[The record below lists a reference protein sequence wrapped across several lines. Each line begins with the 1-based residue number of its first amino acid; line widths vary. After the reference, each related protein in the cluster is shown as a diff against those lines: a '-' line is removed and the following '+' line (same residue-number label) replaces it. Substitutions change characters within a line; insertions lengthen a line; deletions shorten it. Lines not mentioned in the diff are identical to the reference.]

1 MNATPDA
8 TLDGTLDA
16 TADGATTDAT
26 AADGTAADGAAA
38 VATADGAVTDGAAS
52 WQRRLLNGGPFVLLG
67 VGGVL
72 ATVSADALMTPGRE
86 RAAIV
91 LAVAALALQAWWSLV
106 GGRRRPR
113 GPAHRVYYLLRWA
126 AGFALTWCN
135 PLFGVYA
142 LLGYYDAGRLLPRHL
157 VRPALF
163 ATAVTMAGS
172 NAGGLPPTEGRH
184 WLAFVAL
191 LALHAGLALG
201 FDHIAVKD
209 AEQAASRAAALAEA
223 RLANVRLARA
233 LQENAG
239 LHAQLLVQARE
250 AGVADERRRLAAE
263 IHDTLAQGLTGI
275 VTQLQA
281 AADSADPATTR
292 DHVQRASAL
301 ARHSLGEARRSVQDL
316 GPAQLEQDPLPTALE
331 KVVKGW
337 SDETGVQGEF
347 VVTGT
352 AEPLHDEIE
361 AALLRIVQ
369 EALTNVARHADARR
383 TGVTLSYMDDEV
395 SLDVRDD
402 GGGFDPRTPPARD
415 HTGGFGLSGMRARAE
430 RVAGTLIVESAPG
443 FGTALSA
450 QVPLVRHD

>member
-1 MNATPDA
+1 MPDA
-8 TLDGTLDA
+8 GDA
-16 TADGATTDAT
+16 GDARGVLVWPRWLRSGA
-26 AADGTAADGAAA
+26 
-38 VATADGAVTDGAAS
+38 
-52 WQRRLLNGGPFVLLG
+52 PFVLLG
-67 VGGVL
+67 AGAAL
-72 ATVSADALMTPGRE
+72 ATVSADALMTPDRR
-86 RAAIV
+86 RATVV
-91 LAVAALALQAWWSLV
+91 LAVAALVLETWWGLA
-106 GGRRRPR
+106 GGRGRPR
-113 GPAHRVYYLLRWA
+113 GPAHRIYYLLRWA
-126 AGFALTWCN
+126 AGFGLAWCN
-135 PLFGVYA
+135 PLFAVYA
-142 LLGYYDAGRLLPRHL
+142 LLGYYDAERLLPRHL

-172 NAGGLPPTEGRH
+172 NAGGLPPAEGRH

-201 FDHIAVKD
+201 FDHLVVKD
-209 AEQAASRAAALAEA
+209 SEYAASRAAALAEA
-223 RLANVRLARA
+223 RRANARLTQA

-239 LHAQLLVQARE
+239 LHAQLLLQARE

-281 AADSADPATTR
+281 AADSPDPATTR
-292 DHVQRASAL
+292 GHVRRASAL

-316 GPAQLEQDPLPTALE
+316 GPGQLEHDPLCTALE
-331 KVVKGW
+331 KIVKDW
-337 SDETGVQGEF
+337 SDETGVQAEF
-347 VVTGT
+347 VLTGT

-361 AALLRIVQ
+361 AALLRIAQ
-369 EALTNVARHADARR
+369 EALANVARHADARR

-402 GGGFDPRTPPARD
+402 GTGFDPRTPPAREGA
-415 HTGGFGLSGMRARAE
+415 GGFGLSGMRARAE
-430 RVAGTLIVESAPG
+430 RVAGTLNVESAPG